1 MMRVTENVPKQALI
15 LTALYYL
22 SFVLLGL
29 ANSSIGPTLPYLA
42 ENTGVTLQAIS
53 ILFVARSAGYLMGA
67 LLGSRLY
74 DRFQGHGVFARMLVG
89 ISVGLG
95 LIPLTSTL
103 ALLVVLMLF
112 LGAFE
117 STLDVGA
124 NTLLVWVH
132 REKVPPFMNGLHFA
146 FGVGAFL
153 LPIIVAASIREF
165 GSASWAYWLLAL
177 LALPLVA
184 VFASTSSPENAEKQV
199 QASEN
204 GRASPLVLLI
214 AGFFFLY
221 AGVEISF
228 GNWIYSYATTLELMS
243 DEGAAYLTSGYWG
256 AFTLGRLLTIPLAM
270 RLKPSRLLWL
280 CIGGA
285 AISLVPML
293 LYPQAVPVLW
303 AGSMGLG
310 LSIAAVF
317 PAMISF
323 AERRVNIQGRV
334 MGFFFIGVSLGAMS
348 IPWLIGQVFE
358 RVHPYSMLVV
368 VSISLT
374 LSAVVL
380 ALVLRR
386 SGQQR
391 QVISDAAND

>member
-1 MMRVTENVPKQALI
+1 MMRVTEGIPRQALI

-74 DRFQGHGVFARMLVG
+74 DRFQGHGVFALMLVG

-95 LIPLTSTL
+95 LIPLTTTL

-358 RVHPYSMLVV
+358 RVHPYSMLVI
-368 VSISLT
+368 VSISLA
-374 LSAVVL
+374 LSAVLL

-386 SGQQR
+386 SSQQL
-391 QVISDAAND
+391 ISNSAND

>member
-1 MMRVTENVPKQALI
+1 MLQVARGASRQSLV

-42 ENTGVTLQAIS
+42 ENSGVSLQAIS
-53 ILFVARSAGYLMGA
+53 ILFAARSAGYLVGA

-74 DRFQGHGVFARMLVG
+74 DSFQGHGVFALVLVG
-89 ISVGLG
+89 ISLGLG
-95 LIPLTSTL
+95 LVPLAKTL
-103 ALLVVLMLF
+103 ALLIVLMLF

-153 LPIIVAASIREF
+153 LPIIVAQSVERL

-177 LALPLVA
+177 LTLPLV
-184 VFASTSSPENAEKQV
+184 FAFSGTQSPPNTEAKTQTSGG
-199 QASEN
+199 

-221 AGVEISF
+221 AGVEIAF
-228 GNWIYSYATTLELMS
+228 GNWIFSYATTLNIL
-243 DEGAAYLTSGYWG
+243 DDAGAAYLTSAFWG

-270 RLKPSRLLWL
+270 QLKPSRLLWL

-285 AISLVPML
+285 GLSLLPML
-293 LYPQAVPVLW
+293 LYPQVVSVLW

-310 LSIAAVF
+310 LSIAAIF

-334 MGFFFIGVSLGAMS
+334 MGYFFIGVSLGAMT
-348 IPWLIGQVFE
+348 IPWFIGQVFE

-368 VSISLT
+368 VSISLA
-374 LSAVVL
+374 LSALLL
-380 ALVLRR
+380 ALVLGC
-386 SGQQR
+386 SVQQKTPE
-391 QVISDAAND
+391 S